1 MSCLPADM
9 TAWFVLSSNEPGTG
23 TLTLNSSNG
32 KYSLDGKPPPREMR
46 PGVFRYWAAPFKEL
60 GSLRFDSGLKRS
72 GNVVLVSNADQSRT
86 DRYRTIDQESL
97 TIPSSSLRFVR
108 MHRSALEP
116 VDISKSCDARNEA
129 SFSRSTL
136 RNALDSQ
143 AIGQR
148 EGRGVRLW
156 QDVDSTGWG
165 HGMRGSRHSPS
176 KKVRLEGWCNKVVM
190 RRAE

>member
-60 GSLRFDSGLKRS
+60 GSLRFDSGLNRS
-72 GNVVLVSNADQSRT
+72 GSVVPVSDADPSRT
-86 DRYRTIDQESL
+86 QRYRTIGQTIL

-108 MHRSALEP
+108 VHSSTLEP
-116 VDISKSCDARNEA
+116 VDISKSRDACNKA

-143 AIGQR
+143 TIGQS
-148 EGRGVRLW
+148 EGRGIRPW
-156 QDVDSTGWG
+156 QDVNSTRWG
-165 HGMRGSRHSPS
+165 HVMRGSHHGPG
-176 KKVRLEGWCNKVVM
+176 KKLRT
-190 RRAE
+190 